1 MPNSLCDDQKGF
13 LFHEVASGLDVFLVQ
28 SSNRPLEKLS
38 WLGEWNPAAHWSSSN
53 HRPYSCAETWHKT
66 NLSLWLLDP
75 CMLKSHFRKY
85 FSQLCIHP
93 VQPRQQDA
101 EGFGRK
107 AITWFC
113 CQTLDNGPEKKHC
126 SRAGYSSWQSWD
138 SLTPPCF
145 EQLPVFICKLG
156 GVCVCLCLRCVHG
169 SMWASALPIVSQY
182 V

>member
-38 WLGEWNPAAHWSSSN
+38 WLGEWNPAAHWWSCN

-75 CMLKSHFRKY
+75 CMLKSHFRRD

-93 VQPRQQDA
+93 VQPSQQGA
-101 EGFGRK
+101 EGFGRE
-107 AITWFC
+107 AVTRLC
-113 CQTLDNGPEKKHC
+113 CQTLDNGPEKNIAPGLATQHG
-126 SRAGYSSWQSWD
+126 RAEVPWLLHALSSLLFS
-138 SLTPPCF
+138 F
-145 EQLPVFICKLG
+145 
-156 GVCVCLCLRCVHG
+156 
-169 SMWASALPIVSQY
+169 AN
-182 V
+182 